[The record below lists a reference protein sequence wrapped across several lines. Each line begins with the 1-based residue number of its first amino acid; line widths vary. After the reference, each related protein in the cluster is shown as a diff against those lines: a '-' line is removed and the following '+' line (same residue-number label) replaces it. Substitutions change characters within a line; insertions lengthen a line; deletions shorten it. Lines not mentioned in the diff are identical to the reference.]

1 MHLLTPA
8 HLCSGLRERSR
19 AAAGADRLLRRRHR
33 VFQRN
38 HQPLDLRVRRICTRL
53 HTCWCR
59 SKNFENFFVREQRS
73 LSHSLCRYIF
83 RRLRWLGSRLL
94 SHLIALLFLALWHG
108 LYSGESDN
116 NPVHFNSMPSVIKN
130 VFRAHILHRLSGGIL
145 VRVFHDKH

>member
-19 AAAGADRLLRRRHR
+19 VAAGADRLLRRRHR

-38 HQPLDLRVRRICTRL
+38 HQPLDLRVRRICTLL

-108 LYSGESDN
+108 LYSGERDNIQFDAISDQKRV
-116 NPVHFNSMPSVIKN
+116 PSSHFAQVIWWHSCTS
-130 VFRAHILHRLSGGIL
+130 FS
-145 VRVFHDKH
+145 